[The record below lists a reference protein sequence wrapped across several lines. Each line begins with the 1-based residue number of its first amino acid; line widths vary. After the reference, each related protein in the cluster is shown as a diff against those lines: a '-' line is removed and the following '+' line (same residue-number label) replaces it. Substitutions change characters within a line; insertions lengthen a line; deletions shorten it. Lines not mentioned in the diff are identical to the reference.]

1 MPLLYSTFTDVIDY
15 YLQTRNPLLFCG

>member
-1 MPLLYSTFTDVIDY
+1 MPLLYSTFTNVIDY